1 MGKIS
6 KKNQFNK
13 RKKKQNKKN
22 EYQIKKKNNI
32 PQIRIEGWK

>member
-13 RKKKQNKKN
+13 RIEKQNKKN
-22 EYQIKKKNNI
+22 EYQIKKNSI

>member
-22 EYQIKKKNNI
+22 EYQIKKK
-32 PQIRIEGWK
+32 K